1 MEMRDQRESGR
12 EGRSLAKGRCHCR
25 RPRIAEAQRL
35 RAGAVARA
43 GEETVPAKGTD
54 ILLWLSGFDL
64 SSPAILLEPGIV
76 NNNCIPSSWPVSRY
90 SMHISV
96 SQILQPFL
104 IHLP

>member
-54 ILLWLSGFDL
+54 ILL
-64 SSPAILLEPGIV
+64 
-76 NNNCIPSSWPVSRY
+76 
-90 SMHISV
+90 
-96 SQILQPFL
+96 
-104 IHLP
+104 